1 MIPLLSSTQ
10 STILMV
16 AMMAALFYF
25 MIQRPMKRRAA
36 EAAKM
41 ADSLE
46 PGTRVLL
53 SGGYLGTV
61 LHIGQKQAIVELA
74 PGVEVTV
81 LRAAI
86 LKPMSPADEEFEYD
100 DDAVMDD
107 SVDGDAAIL
116 VDQSAEFSSILD
128 REPALIQGDESEVL
142 DAEPPVSHDPSA
154 QRDGNAT
161 N

>member
-10 STILMV
+10 STFLMI
-16 AMMAALFYF
+16 AMMMVLFYF
-25 MIQRPMKRRAA
+25 MIQRPMKRRAQ

-86 LKPMSPADEEFEYD
+86 LKPLSAADEEFEYD
-100 DDAVMDD
+100 DDAVMDPE
-107 SVDGDAAIL
+107 SVDEI
-116 VDQSAEFSSILD
+116 VDSAVIPD
-128 REPALIQGDESEVL
+128 DESEVTG
-142 DAEPPVSHDPSA
+142 DDVTVNHTDDVTASHDAGA